1 MSDIINLPWLSHDIS
16 ITDSSDPGLI
26 GISGKVINETRRT
39 IQVRTQ
45 SREIIIPKD
54 IVTFTINS
62 EREIVGSSVT
72 QRPEDRIGRRYH

>member
-1 MSDIINLPWLSHDIS
+1 MSDIINLPWLSHEIS
-16 ITDSSDPGLI
+16 ITDSRDPGLI

-62 EREIVGSSVT
+62 EREIVGSSVI